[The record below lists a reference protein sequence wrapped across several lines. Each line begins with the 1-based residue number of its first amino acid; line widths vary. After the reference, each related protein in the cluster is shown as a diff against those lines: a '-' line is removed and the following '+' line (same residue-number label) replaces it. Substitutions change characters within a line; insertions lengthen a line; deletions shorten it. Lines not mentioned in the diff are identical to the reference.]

1 MPKKSAVILLS
12 GGLDSYVSLV
22 YSQKQGYDI
31 KLALTFDYG
40 QKAALEEISASEKI
54 CAKYGVELK
63 VIKLPFLAEIS
74 NSALNK
80 DDKKL
85 EFETLG
91 KESARAVWVP
101 NRNGLFLNIAASF
114 CDAFGYKAVIIGA
127 NKEEAATFLDNSIEF
142 CNAAETAFKYSTNA
156 HPTVVAPLS
165 DLEKCEIIS
174 LGVELGIDFKLLK
187 SCYASSKNSDKARR
201 DTPFHHCG
209 VCESCKR
216 LKSAILKS
224 GNKDLLK
231 LFF

>member
-1 MPKKSAVILLS
+1 M
-12 GGLDSYVSLV
+12 
-22 YSQKQGYDI
+22 
-31 KLALTFDYG
+31 
-40 QKAALEEISASEKI
+40 EEISASEEI

-142 CNAAETAFKYSTNA
+142 
-156 HPTVVAPLS
+156 L
-165 DLEKCEIIS
+165 
-174 LGVELGIDFKLLK
+174 
-187 SCYASSKNSDKARR
+187 
-201 DTPFHHCG
+201 
-209 VCESCKR
+209 
-216 LKSAILKS
+216 
-224 GNKDLLK
+224 
-231 LFF
+231 